1 MKKDDLVYVGHMLDG
16 ARDAVGRIQ
25 GTEKSG
31 FDRDDNLRL
40 ALTHLVQIIGEVAR
54 RVSNEFRNVHPE
66 IPWSVI
72 VGMRHRLV
80 HDYTHVDYELVWEVA
95 IRDLPHLIEQL
106 EQIVPE

>member
-16 ARDAVGRIQ
+16 ARDAVGRIK
-25 GTEKSG
+25 GIDRAG

-40 ALTHLVQIIGEVAR
+40 ALTHLVQIIGEAAR
-54 RVSNEFRNVHPE
+54 RVSNEFRNIHPD

-80 HDYTHVDYELVWEVA
+80 HDYTHVDYELVWEVV
-95 IRDLPHLIEQL
+95 IRDLPQLIGQL
-106 EQIVPE
+106 EQIVSE